1 MSIQSAA
8 TVTTAATAAGATTS
22 TAVGA
27 ATVTTAATANQP
39 THVEVFD
46 TTLRDGLQVE
56 GVSASVADK
65 LRIAEQLDFL
75 GVHFIEGGWPG
86 ANPKDIEFFARA
98 LAELKLSTSTL
109 VAFGS
114 TRRPK
119 GKVDDDATLRNLLD
133 AGTAAVCIVAKSWD
147 YHVVN
152 ALQTTL
158 DEGAAMIS
166 DSVEFLATNGK
177 QVLVDLEHFFDGYK
191 RNPEF
196 ALRALEAGVIKGASH
211 VVLCDTNGG
220 SLPHEVESIVGAVHR
235 HIGNDVIIG
244 IHCHDDTGCAVANS
258 IAAVRAGARHVQ
270 GTLNGLGERT
280 GNCNLTTVIPNLQM
294 KLGIECL
301 PEGRLE
307 RLTSVS
313 KHIAEVLNRPL
324 NPQAPYVGSSAFAH
338 KAGLHVSA
346 IARAKDAYE
355 HIDPELVG
363 NGTRFVVSE
372 MAGRAT
378 IAIKAE
384 ELGLPMD
391 GPAINEVIDDLKR
404 LEHEGYHFE
413 AADAS
418 LELLMRRATGWT
430 QEFFRVESMRVITDE
445 LPNGE
450 FTTEAT
456 IKAWVGERRHVHT
469 AEGNG
474 PVNAIDKALRAA
486 LTTQYPALSRVHLT
500 DYKVR
505 ILDGAT
511 ATGAVTRVLIDATD
525 GDRSW
530 TTIGVSANII
540 QASWRALE
548 ESLVFGLLHA
558 AG

>member
-1 MSIQSAA
+1 M
-8 TVTTAATAAGATTS
+8 TNEHGGA
-22 TAVGA
+22 
-27 ATVTTAATANQP
+27 P
-39 THVEVFD
+39 KKPDPVEVFD

-56 GVSASVADK
+56 GVSATVDDK
-65 LRIAEQLDFL
+65 LRIAEQLDYL

-98 LAELKLSTSTL
+98 ATELQLTTSTM

-133 AGTAAVCIVAKSWD
+133 ANTSAVCIVAKSWD
-147 YHVVN
+147 YHVLN

-158 DEGAAMIS
+158 DEGEAMIA
-166 DSVEFLATNGK
+166 DSVAFLAGHGR
-177 QVLVDLEHFFDGYK
+177 QVMVDMEHFFDGFK

-196 ALRALEAGVIKGASH
+196 ALRALEAAVVKGASH

-220 SLPHEVESIVGAVHR
+220 SLPHEVQDIVANVYR
-235 HIGNDVIIG
+235 HVGNDVIIG

-258 IAAVRAGARHVQ
+258 MAAVHAGARHVQ

-280 GNCNLTTVIPNLQM
+280 GNCNLTTVIPNLQL
-294 KLGIECL
+294 KLGMPCL
-301 PEGRLE
+301 PEGRIE
-307 RLTSVS
+307 RLTAVS
-313 KHIAEVLNRPL
+313 HHVAEVLNRPL
-324 NPQAPYVGSSAFAH
+324 NPQAPYVGNSAFAH

-355 HIDPELVG
+355 HVDPELVG

-378 IAIKAE
+378 IQMKAA

-391 GPAINEVIDDLKR
+391 GPAVNQVIDDLKR

-418 LELLMRRATGWT
+418 LELLMRRASGWH
-430 QEFFRVESMRVITDE
+430 QDFFRVESMRVITDE
-445 LPNGE
+445 MATGD

-456 IKAWVGERRHVHT
+456 VKVWVGDQRHVHT
-469 AEGNG
+469 SEGNG
-474 PVNAIDKALRAA
+474 PVNAIDSALRAA
-486 LTTQYPALSRVHLT
+486 ITASYPLLSKVHLT

-511 ATGAVTRVLIDATD
+511 ATGAITRVLIDATN
-525 GDRSW
+525 GDRTW

-540 QASWRALE
+540 EASWRALE
-548 ESLVFGLLHA
+548 ESMVYGLLHS
-558 AG
+558 G

>member
-1 MSIQSAA
+1 MS
-8 TVTTAATAAGATTS
+8 TPTENLNTAASGSVARS
-22 TAVGA
+22 I
-27 ATVTTAATANQP
+27 
-39 THVEVFD
+39 EVFD

-56 GVSASVADK
+56 GVSATVEDK

-75 GVHFIEGGWPG
+75 GVHYIEGGWPG

-98 LAELKLSTSTL
+98 ATELTLSTSTM

-114 TRRPK
+114 TRRPA
-119 GKVDDDATLRNLLD
+119 GKVDDDATLRNLID
-133 AGTAAVCIVAKSWD
+133 AGTSAVCIVAKSWD
-147 YHVVN
+147 YHVLN

-158 DEGAAMIS
+158 EEGAAMIS
-166 DSVEFLATNGK
+166 DSVEFLVGHGRR
-177 QVLVDLEHFFDGYK
+177 VLVDMEHFFDGYK
-191 RNPEF
+191 ANPEF
-196 ALRALEAGVIKGASH
+196 ALRALEAAVIKGASH
-211 VVLCDTNGG
+211 LVLCDTNGG
-220 SLPHEVESIVGAVHR
+220 SLPHEVEAIVGAVHR
-235 HIGNDVIIG
+235 HVGNDVIIG

-258 IAAVRAGARHVQ
+258 MAAVRAGARHIQ

-280 GNCNLTTVIPNLQM
+280 GNCNLTTVIPNLQV
-294 KLGIECL
+294 KLGLQCL
-301 PEGRLE
+301 PEGRLD

-313 KHIAEVLNRPL
+313 NHVAEVLNRPL

-346 IARAKDAYE
+346 IVRAKDAYE

-378 IAIKAE
+378 ITVKAE
-384 ELGLPMD
+384 ELGLSMD
-391 GPAINEVIDDLKR
+391 GPAINQVIDDLKR

-418 LELLMRRATGWT
+418 LELLMRKATGW
-430 QEFFRVESMRVITDE
+430 QQDFFRVESMRVITDD
-445 LPNGE
+445 LPGAD
-450 FTTEAT
+450 FITEAT
-456 IKAWVGERRHVHT
+456 VKVWIGDQRFVNT
-469 AEGNG
+469 CEGNG
-474 PVNAIDKALRAA
+474 PVNAIDMALRAA
-486 LTTQYPALSRVHLT
+486 LSARYPELSKVHLT

-511 ATGAVTRVLIDATD
+511 ATGAITRVLIDATN

-530 TTIGVSANII
+530 TTIGVSCNII
-540 QASWRALE
+540 EASWRALE
-548 ESLVFGLLHA
+548 ESLVFGLLHS

>member
-1 MSIQSAA
+1 MSDMI
-8 TVTTAATAAGATTS
+8 
-22 TAVGA
+22 
-27 ATVTTAATANQP
+27 
-39 THVEVFD
+39 EVFD

-56 GVSASVADK
+56 GVSASVEDK
-65 LRIAEQLDFL
+65 LRIAEQLDHL

-98 LAELKLSTSTL
+98 ARDLRLSTSTL

-114 TRRPK
+114 TRRPR
-119 GKVDDDATLRNLLD
+119 GKVDDDATLRNLID
-133 AGTAAVCIVAKSWD
+133 ADTSAVCIVAKSWD
-147 YHVVN
+147 YHVLE

-158 DEGAAMIS
+158 DEGEAMIA
-166 DSVEFLATNGK
+166 DSVEYLVANGRR
-177 QVLVDLEHFFDGYK
+177 VLVDMEHFFDGYK

-196 ALRALEAGVIKGASH
+196 ALRALEAAIVKGASH

-220 SLPHEVESIVGAVHR
+220 SLPHEVQNIVADVKR
-235 HIGNDVIIG
+235 HIGNDAIIG

-258 IAAVRAGARHVQ
+258 VAAVMSGARHVQ

-280 GNCNLTTVIPNLQM
+280 GNTNLTTVIPNLQLKM
-294 KLGIECL
+294 GYDCL
-301 PEGRLE
+301 PAGRLE
-307 RLTSVS
+307 RLTAVS
-313 KHIAEVLNRPL
+313 NHVAEVLNRPL
-324 NPQAPYVGSSAFAH
+324 NPQAPYVGASAFAH

-355 HIDPELVG
+355 HVDPDLVG

-378 IAIKAE
+378 ITMKAE

-391 GPAINEVIDDLKR
+391 GPAVNQVIDDLKR

-418 LELLMRRATGWT
+418 LELLMRRATGWE
-430 QEFFRVESMRVITDE
+430 QPYFRVESMRVITDE
-445 LPNGE
+445 TMTGT

-456 IKAWVGERRHVHT
+456 VKVWVGPEGSATRHVFT

-486 LTTQYPALSRVHLT
+486 VMQAYPQIARVHLT

-511 ATGAVTRVLIDATD
+511 ATGAVTRVLIDASD
-525 GDRSW
+525 GERTW
-530 TTIGVSANII
+530 TTIGVSPNII
-540 QASWRALE
+540 EASWRALE
-548 ESLVFGLLHA
+548 ESLVYGLLHA
-558 AG
+558 SN

>member
-1 MSIQSAA
+1 MS
-8 TVTTAATAAGATTS
+8 T
-22 TAVGA
+22 
-27 ATVTTAATANQP
+27 NP
-39 THVEVFD
+39 TPPTRVEVFD
-46 TTLRDGLQVE
+46 TTLRDGMQVE
-56 GVSASVADK
+56 GVSATVEDK

-86 ANPKDIEFFARA
+86 ANPKDVEFFAKA
-98 LAELKLSTSTL
+98 LSQLQLTTSTM

-119 GKVDDDATLRNLLD
+119 GKVDDDATLRNLIES
-133 AGTAAVCIVAKSWD
+133 GTGAVCIVAKSWD
-147 YHVVN
+147 YHVLN

-158 DEGAAMIS
+158 DEGAAMIA
-166 DSVEFLATNGK
+166 DSVEYLRAHDK
-177 QVLVDLEHFFDGYK
+177 QVLVDMEHFFDGFK

-196 ALRALEAGVIKGASH
+196 ALRAVEAAVIKGASH

-220 SLPHEVESIVGAVHR
+220 SLPHEVSDIVAAVYR
-235 HIGNDVIIG
+235 HIGDDAIIG

-258 IAAVRAGARHVQ
+258 MAAVLSGARHVQ

-307 RLTSVS
+307 RLTAVS
-313 KHIAEVLNRPL
+313 NHVAEVLNRPL

-346 IARAKDAYE
+346 IVRAKDAYE
-355 HIDPELVG
+355 HVDPELVG

-378 IAIKAE
+378 INIKAD
-384 ELGLPMD
+384 ELGLAMD
-391 GPAINEVIDDLKR
+391 GPAINQVIDDLKR

-418 LELLMRRATGWT
+418 LELLMRKAAGWE
-430 QEFFRVESMRVITDE
+430 QDFFRVESMRVITDE
-445 LPNGE
+445 LPNGD

-456 IKAWVGERRHVHT
+456 VKVWVGDHRVVHT

-474 PVNAIDKALRAA
+474 PVNAIDSALRAA
-486 LTTQYPALSRVHLT
+486 LADRYPALQRVHLT

-511 ATGAVTRVLIDATD
+511 ATGAVTRVLLDATN
-525 GDRSW
+525 GERSW

-540 QASWRALE
+540 ESSWRALE

-558 AG
+558 GE

>member
-1 MSIQSAA
+1 MSEHRHI
-8 TVTTAATAAGATTS
+8 
-22 TAVGA
+22 
-27 ATVTTAATANQP
+27 
-39 THVEVFD
+39 EVFD

-56 GVSASVADK
+56 GVSATVDDK

-75 GVHFIEGGWPG
+75 GVHYIEGGWPG

-98 LAELKLSTSTL
+98 ATELRLTTSTM

-119 GKVDDDATLRNLLD
+119 GKVDDDVTLRNLLE
-133 AGTAAVCIVAKSWD
+133 ANTSAVCIVAKSWD
-147 YHVVN
+147 YHVLE

-158 DEGAAMIS
+158 DEGEAMIA
-166 DSVEFLATNGK
+166 DSVRFLHGAGRR
-177 QVLVDLEHFFDGYK
+177 VMVDLEHFFDGFK

-196 ALRALEAGVIKGASH
+196 SLRAIEAAVIHGASH
-211 VVLCDTNGG
+211 LVLCDTNGG
-220 SLPHEVESIVGAVHR
+220 SLPHEVADAVAAVRRHVGDDAT
-235 HIGNDVIIG
+235 IG

-258 IAAVRAGARHVQ
+258 MAAVLAGAGHVQ

-280 GNCNLTTVIPNLQM
+280 GNCNLTTVIPNLEL
-294 KLGIECL
+294 KLGMSCL

-313 KHIAEVLNRPL
+313 NHVAEVLNRPL

-355 HIDPELVG
+355 HVDPELVG

-378 IAIKAE
+378 IQMKAE
-384 ELGLPMD
+384 EIGLAMD
-391 GPAINEVIDDLKR
+391 GPAVNQVIDDLKR

-418 LELLMRRATGWT
+418 LELLMRRASGWQ
-430 QEFFRVESMRVITDE
+430 QEWFRVESMRVITDE

-456 IKAWVGERRHVHT
+456 VKVWIGESRAVHT

-474 PVNAIDKALRAA
+474 PVNAIDTALRAA
-486 LTTQYPALSRVHLT
+486 LVTAYPSLSKVHLT

-511 ATGAVTRVLIDATD
+511 ATGAVTRVLIDFSNGSRT
-525 GDRSW
+525 W

-540 QASWRALE
+540 EASWQALADG
-548 ESLVFGLLHA
+548 LVFGLLHPA
-558 AG
+558 P

>member
-1 MSIQSAA
+1 MS
-8 TVTTAATAAGATTS
+8 
-22 TAVGA
+22 
-27 ATVTTAATANQP
+27 
-39 THVEVFD
+39 THPMIEVFD

-56 GVSASVADK
+56 GVSATVDDK
-65 LRIAEQLDFL
+65 LRIAEQLDHL

-98 LAELKLSTSTL
+98 ATELRLTTSTM

-114 TRRPK
+114 TRRPR
-119 GKVDDDATLRNLLD
+119 GKVDDDTTLRNLLD
-133 AGTAAVCIVAKSWD
+133 ANTSAVCIVAKSWD
-147 YHVVN
+147 YHVLE

-158 DEGAAMIS
+158 DEGEAMIA
-166 DSVEFLATNGK
+166 DSVAFLAANGRR
-177 QVLVDLEHFFDGYK
+177 VMVDMEHFFDGFK

-196 ALRALEAGVIKGASH
+196 SLRALEAAVVKGASH

-220 SLPHEVESIVGAVHR
+220 SLPHEVEYIVGEVQR
-235 HIGNDVIIG
+235 HVGTDVVIG

-258 IAAVRAGARHVQ
+258 MAAVRAGARHVQ

-280 GNCNLTTVIPNLQM
+280 GNCNLTTVIPNLQL
-294 KLGIECL
+294 KLGLPCL

-307 RLTSVS
+307 RLTAVS
-313 KHIAEVLNRPL
+313 KHVAEVLNRPL

-355 HIDPELVG
+355 HIDPDLVG

-378 IAIKAE
+378 IQMKADE
-384 ELGLPMD
+384 IGLPMD
-391 GPAINEVIDDLKR
+391 GPAVNQVIDDLKR

-418 LELLMRRATGWT
+418 LELLMRRAAGWE
-430 QEFFRVESMRVITDE
+430 QQYFRVESMRVITDE
-445 LPNGE
+445 LPSGQ

-456 IKAWVGERRHVHT
+456 VKAWVGDTRHVHV

-474 PVNAIDKALRAA
+474 PVNAIDTALRSA
-486 LTTQYPALSRVHLT
+486 LANAYPPLGRIHLT

-511 ATGAVTRVLIDATD
+511 ATGAVTRVLIDFSNGERT
-525 GDRSW
+525 W
-530 TTIGVSANII
+530 TTIGVSSNII
-540 QASWRALE
+540 EASWRALE
-548 ESLVFGLLHA
+548 EGLVFGLLHA
-558 AG
+558 PA

>member
-1 MSIQSAA
+1 M
-8 TVTTAATAAGATTS
+8 TNEHGGAPK
-22 TAVGA
+22 
-27 ATVTTAATANQP
+27 NP
-39 THVEVFD
+39 DPVEVFD

-56 GVSASVADK
+56 GVSATVDDK
-65 LRIAEQLDFL
+65 LRIAEQLDYL

-98 LAELKLSTSTL
+98 ATELQLTTSTM

-133 AGTAAVCIVAKSWD
+133 ANTSAVCIVAKSWD
-147 YHVVN
+147 YHVLN

-158 DEGAAMIS
+158 DEGEAMIA
-166 DSVEFLATNGK
+166 DSVAFLAGHGR
-177 QVLVDLEHFFDGYK
+177 QVMVDMEHFFDGFK

-196 ALRALEAGVIKGASH
+196 ALRALEAAVVKGASH

-220 SLPHEVESIVGAVHR
+220 SLPHEVQDIVANVYR
-235 HIGNDVIIG
+235 HVGNDVIIG

-258 IAAVRAGARHVQ
+258 MAAVLAGARHVQ

-280 GNCNLTTVIPNLQM
+280 GNCNLTTVIPNLQL
-294 KLGIECL
+294 KLGMPCL
-301 PEGRLE
+301 PEGRIE
-307 RLTSVS
+307 RLTAVS
-313 KHIAEVLNRPL
+313 HHVAEVLNRPL
-324 NPQAPYVGSSAFAH
+324 NPQAPYVGNSAFAH

-355 HIDPELVG
+355 HVDPELVG

-378 IAIKAE
+378 IQMKAA

-391 GPAINEVIDDLKR
+391 GPAVNQVIDDLKR

-418 LELLMRRATGWT
+418 LELLMRRASGW
-430 QEFFRVESMRVITDE
+430 QQDFFRVESMRVITDE
-445 LPNGE
+445 MATGE

-456 IKAWVGERRHVHT
+456 VKVWVGDQRHVHT
-469 AEGNG
+469 SEGNG
-474 PVNAIDKALRAA
+474 PVNAIDSALRAA
-486 LTTQYPALSRVHLT
+486 ISASYPLLSKVHLT

-511 ATGAVTRVLIDATD
+511 ATGAITRVLIDATN
-525 GDRSW
+525 GDRTW

-540 QASWRALE
+540 EASWRALE
-548 ESLVFGLLHA
+548 ESMVYGLLHS
-558 AG
+558 G